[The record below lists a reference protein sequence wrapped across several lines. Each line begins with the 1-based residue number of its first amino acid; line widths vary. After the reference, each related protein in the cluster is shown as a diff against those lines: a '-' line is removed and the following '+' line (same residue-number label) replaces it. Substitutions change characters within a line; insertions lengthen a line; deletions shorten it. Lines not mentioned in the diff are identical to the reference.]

1 MKRRFTLLAVATFL
15 STTLLAAWEGGS
27 SPFSGSGTEGDP
39 YLIASEENLAYLA
52 SQVNSGTSYS
62 GKHFVQ
68 TNDLD
73 LGGVQDGNGVW
84 SGRQWIPI
92 GNNSKQFSGIYNGNG
107 KIIENLYYNNP
118 AVEYVGLFGGI
129 NNATLEN
136 ITLASGFVY
145 GYQYTGGICGFAKGY
160 STITYC
166 ANIATVYGK
175 MERIGGILGQIDG
188 TSNINNCIN
197 YGLVSAYNFAG
208 GVVGG
213 RNKKS
218 VQTME
223 YCVNV
228 GQVFTMRCSGN
239 VYGLNN
245 SGGGTTNYCFY
256 DNQINTSE
264 GWTTDSK
271 DIQTNIDL
279 PDHMEGWPTSQI
291 IGHGLEDKLNNKW
304 YFQDG
309 VYPRLLI
316 NYNNPA
322 IIAAATPIILNPGDK
337 ADSVTANFSVS
348 TANNVTWTSANTDN
362 LVINGNGTTTIKR
375 STAIMLIATK
385 DGYTKKVY
393 IKTAK
398 TGATKIDSLTV
409 ESEEDLE
416 DLRDAVNNYGL
427 YKGCANYDGFKGIHF
442 KQTVNIALTNWTEPI
457 GVHSSF
463 KGIYD
468 GNNNSLSGININ
480 QGNLAIVGGL
490 FGCASYGSIKNLS
503 ITSGTVTGLKDVGGL
518 CGSTF
523 CETISNCSISNSC
536 TISTST
542 SSGEKVN
549 IEIGGIVGVDKGFS
563 TFTDCKNGGTVTG
576 VRYAGG
582 IMGRC
587 NQKAVFVRCIN
598 SGSIESS
605 YSDAGGICSNIISK
619 DSEFKNC
626 ENYGTITSIS
636 LVGGIAG
643 SQDSGIENCDFSNCI
658 NSGEINGLYNGGII
672 GQINGTVTINNC
684 LNMGS
689 VSGGNG
695 IGGSSSSTISNCFN
709 AGTANNAIASS
720 GTITNC
726 INIGNATSVP
736 ANCLFDNQLL
746 IRNGSN
752 GKKTLEMTGDALK
765 ATLGEEN
772 WVFNENMYPMPKG
785 LENSDYMKVAATALI
800 LDENDDKNTVSH
812 NFVVGTDNSV
822 EWNCNTSNV
831 TFVNGSGY
839 ISNPGISATDA
850 NVIVSVSIGNC
861 QKDIPLTIKAT
872 GKDAPTMNW
881 TNFTDSDDDGIAD
894 DINLTYGDEI
904 TADMLAVSFAIAGD
918 EDKGVTVLN
927 EVAGTILDAGYHT
940 LSATYTPKAE
950 FEDVMSSKIITR
962 RVHVAKAN
970 ANSYIEWAPQNIV
983 YGESYESKIK
993 NARMIVNGN
1002 EIQGTFTYL
1011 IPTLNAGNN
1020 QTVSLTF
1027 DSKNYATSAQIVRT
1041 INVAQADPTISW
1053 TIAPIEYGTPIT
1065 EIQLGAFS
1073 SFGPITYQ
1081 YKNGSSITLNEVL
1094 EIGNYTI
1101 CATLVPT
1108 NPNYKTVTIEKTL
1121 AVTKATPVI
1130 TWSNPSDISYG
1141 TALTNAQLNASANVP
1156 GTYSY
1161 SPDFNDVPD
1170 AGTNVTLH
1178 VDFTP
1183 TDQVHYKSTSA
1194 EVHIN
1199 IGKVTPTITWNNSLE
1214 DRTIAYGTALSG
1226 TQLDAS
1232 VSPAEAGT
1240 IAYTFDAAGTQD
1252 AMNGASDYNVGEY
1265 DIYATVAES
1274 DNFNS
1279 VQTSGKFKVVAATP
1293 VITWNPQN
1301 VTFGASD
1308 EEIISNIKNA
1318 TASCNGTNWTDASFF
1333 TYEIPALTAGTK
1345 TVKVTFNPDDS
1356 NYKTVSDTTIIEVI
1370 QAEPTIT
1377 WNQPETITITYGTAL
1392 SAILLNATSTSDGTI
1407 SYTLGSSTGTNAMDA
1422 LLNVGEYTVY
1432 ANIAESGNFTATSIH
1447 KSLNVIKADP
1457 EITWSNPADIT
1468 YGTVLSDNQLNASSA
1483 AGSNFVYSLDA
1494 AGQTPAAGVTLDAGT
1509 HTIYATLP
1517 QSANYNDKQISVS
1530 IKVNKA
1536 TPSISWTSPT
1546 NIVYGT
1552 ALTKAMLDAAASSD
1566 SEGELSYSWDESGL
1580 ENAIGTTPNA
1590 GNNIIYISVAA
1601 TNNYTAKT
1609 EPKTLSIAK
1618 ASPEITW
1625 TPQSIVY
1632 GTSLTEGIQL
1642 NATSTSD
1649 GAISYNIGT
1658 EDGAN
1663 AINAI
1668 LNAGNNTI
1676 YVTVAETQNYSKKVE
1691 SRTLFVAKAEPTITW
1706 SNPDD
1711 IVYGTALSA
1720 TQLNASS
1727 AAGSNFTYSLDAA
1740 GQNAA
1745 LGAVLDAGTHTLYTT
1760 LPASENY
1767 TAKQASVTIQVSKA
1781 EPTITWTNPDDIVY
1795 GTLLSGTQLNA
1806 TTDVAGSFSYSPEA
1820 GTKLNAGN
1828 NQSLTATFTP
1838 TDNNYKS
1845 ATATVKINVAKA
1857 EPTITWSNPADIEYG
1872 TLLSGTQ
1879 LNATADAAGSFSYS
1893 PAAGTK
1899 LNAGN
1904 NQTLTAT
1911 FTPTDNNYNPA
1922 TATVKINV
1930 AKATPTITWSNP
1942 ADIEYGT
1949 LLSGTQLN
1957 ATTDVAG
1964 SFSYSPAAGTKLN
1977 AGNNQ
1982 TLTATFTPTD
1992 NNYNPTSA
2000 SVTIN
2005 VAKATP
2011 TITWSNPVD
2020 IVYGTLLS
2028 GTQLNATADAAGS
2041 FSYSPAAGTKLN
2053 AGNNQSLTATF
2064 TPTDNN
2070 YESATATVKI
2080 NVAKATPTITWSNP
2094 ADIVYGTLLSGT
2106 QLNATADAAGSFSY
2120 SPAAGTKLNAGNNQS
2135 LTATFTPTD
2144 NNYKSASATVKINV
2158 AKATPAITWSNPDDI
2173 VYGTALSGAQLNAE
2187 SDAAGSFS
2195 YNPAAGTKLN
2205 AGNNQTLTA
2214 TFNPTDKNYKS
2225 SVVSVKINVS
2235 QAEPTITWNNP
2246 DDIVYGTALSAVQLN
2261 AEVDAAGKLT
2271 YSPAAKTKLNA
2282 GDNQTLTVT
2291 FAPTDT
2297 KNYKTA
2303 SASVTINVAQAEPVI
2318 TWEKPAD
2325 IVYGTALTGKQL
2337 NAEVNAAGKFTYS
2350 PSVGTKLNAGND
2362 QTLTATFVPNDTKN
2376 YTTVSAEV
2384 KINVAKADAIITW
2397 NAPADI
2403 VYGTALANSMLNA
2416 TANVL
2421 GTFEYTPAADAILN
2435 AGVQEL
2441 SAVFTPAD
2449 TANYNTASVSVQIGV
2464 AKADPVLAW
2473 SKPSDIV
2480 YGTPLADS
2488 MLNAT
2493 ANVLGDFEYTPAA
2506 DAILNAGAQTLSA
2519 VFTPADTANYNSAST
2534 AVEIFVAKAN
2544 PEIVWNNPSDIVY
2557 GTPIADSMLNAS
2569 ANVLGGFEYTPA
2581 ADAILNAGVQELSA
2595 VFTPADT
2602 ANYNSA
2608 SATVEI
2614 VVAKANPEIVW
2625 NNPNDIVYGTALTDS
2640 ILNASAN
2647 VLGDFEYTPAADA
2660 ILNAGVQVLSVVFTP
2675 ADTANYNSAST
2686 AVEIFVAK
2694 ANPEIVWNN
2703 PNDIVYGTA
2712 LTDSMLNATAN
2723 VLGDFEYT
2731 PAADSILTSGIHELS
2746 VVFTPADTA
2755 NYYPASATAQ
2765 IVVEKAEPIITW
2777 SEPNSIVYGTVL
2789 ADSMLNATTD
2799 VEGVLTYMKP
2809 TDSVLNAGNYPI
2821 IAMFIAADSNYLAT
2835 TDTTT
2840 LTVTKATLTVTA
2852 VDDTIMVGSE
2862 MSELQIAYSGFVFD
2876 DDTSSL
2882 TTLATATCNVPA
2894 DSVGTF
2900 EIVVSGA
2907 EADNYTFEYVS
2918 GKLTVIEYVK
2928 PEIAWTID
2936 VKSIDYGTPIDSTIL
2951 NATSNIDGIF
2961 KYSVAVGDILN
2972 AGINKLTATFIP
2984 AFGGESV
2991 TDTVELYVNKVALS
3005 VKAADA
3011 TINQGE
3017 EMPAFNLTYEGFVA
3031 GETAASL
3038 TTAPVATCEA
3048 NTNEAGTYEIVVS
3061 GGESA
3066 NYNFYYVNGTLTVK
3080 AKDDTTA
3087 IAETEVQLMAYPNPT
3102 NGMFVV
3108 ETNSSVEYIY
3118 VYNSVGKLVATEM
3131 NTGTTRFNLTN
3142 EPEGTYFVK
3151 VGAKTLKIMKF

>member
-1 MKRRFTLLAVATFL
+1 MKTALGETNWVF
-15 STTLLAAWEGGS
+15 S
-27 SPFSGSGTEGDP
+27 SG
-39 YLIASEENLAYLA
+39 
-52 SQVNSGTSYS
+52 
-62 GKHFVQ
+62 
-68 TNDLD
+68 
-73 LGGVQDGNGVW
+73 
-84 SGRQWIPI
+84 
-92 GNNSKQFSGIYNGNG
+92 
-107 KIIENLYYNNP
+107 
-118 AVEYVGLFGGI
+118 
-129 NNATLEN
+129 
-136 ITLASGFVY
+136 
-145 GYQYTGGICGFAKGY
+145 
-160 STITYC
+160 
-166 ANIATVYGK
+166 
-175 MERIGGILGQIDG
+175 M
-188 TSNINNCIN
+188 
-197 YGLVSAYNFAG
+197 
-208 GVVGG
+208 
-213 RNKKS
+213 
-218 VQTME
+218 
-223 YCVNV
+223 
-228 GQVFTMRCSGN
+228 
-239 VYGLNN
+239 
-245 SGGGTTNYCFY
+245 
-256 DNQINTSE
+256 
-264 GWTTDSK
+264 
-271 DIQTNIDL
+271 
-279 PDHMEGWPTSQI
+279 
-291 IGHGLEDKLNNKW
+291 
-304 YFQDG
+304 
-309 VYPRLLI
+309 YPRIKTL
-316 NYNNPA
+316 
-322 IIAAATPIILNPGDK
+322 
-337 ADSVTANFSVS
+337 
-348 TANNVTWTSANTDN
+348 ANTDFMIVASSPVSLSSSEN
-362 LVINGNGTTTIKR
+362 INGV
-375 STAIMLIATK
+375 S
-385 DGYTKKVY
+385 
-393 IKTAK
+393 
-398 TGATKIDSLTV
+398 
-409 ESEEDLE
+409 
-416 DLRDAVNNYGL
+416 
-427 YKGCANYDGFKGIHF
+427 
-442 KQTVNIALTNWTEPI
+442 
-457 GVHSSF
+457 SSF
-463 KGIYD
+463 TY
-468 GNNNSLSGININ
+468 
-480 QGNLAIVGGL
+480 
-490 FGCASYGSIKNLS
+490 
-503 ITSGTVTGLKDVGGL
+503 VT
-518 CGSTF
+518 
-523 CETISNCSISNSC
+523 N
-536 TISTST
+536 
-542 SSGEKVN
+542 
-549 IEIGGIVGVDKGFS
+549 
-563 TFTDCKNGGTVTG
+563 
-576 VRYAGG
+576 
-582 IMGRC
+582 
-587 NQKAVFVRCIN
+587 
-598 SGSIESS
+598 
-605 YSDAGGICSNIISK
+605 
-619 DSEFKNC
+619 
-626 ENYGTITSIS
+626 
-636 LVGGIAG
+636 
-643 SQDSGIENCDFSNCI
+643 
-658 NSGEINGLYNGGII
+658 
-672 GQINGTVTINNC
+672 
-684 LNMGS
+684 
-689 VSGGNG
+689 
-695 IGGSSSSTISNCFN
+695 
-709 AGTANNAIASS
+709 
-720 GTITNC
+720 
-726 INIGNATSVP
+726 
-736 ANCLFDNQLL
+736 
-746 IRNGSN
+746 
-752 GKKTLEMTGDALK
+752 
-765 ATLGEEN
+765 
-772 WVFNENMYPMPKG
+772 
-785 LENSDYMKVAATALI
+785 
-800 LDENDDKNTVSH
+800 
-812 NFVVGTDNSV
+812 NSV
-822 EWNCNTSNV
+822 EWSCDKP
-831 TFVNGSGY
+831 TFVSFINGTAYPANPDEDAENVVITVSKGKASKNIGMAINHSLGTATSIDNWPTTLESIEYGTPITAGMLTATEHNGYVEAERGIIRYSVEVGQTLNAGTHNITATFVPNDDSGLMP
-839 ISNPGISATDA
+839 SSKSATLIVTKK
-850 NVIVSVSIGNC
+850 NV
-861 QKDIPLTIKAT
+861 
-872 GKDAPTMNW
+872 PTLIW
-881 TNFTDSDDDGIAD
+881 TPQDSTY
-894 DINLTYGDEI
+894 TYGLSDNI
-904 TADMLAVSFAIAGD
+904 NKIQSAIAKDGN
-918 EDKGVTVLN
+918 TV
-927 EVAGTILDAGYHT
+927 ID
-940 LSATYTPKAE
+940 
-950 FEDVMSSKIITR
+950 
-962 RVHVAKAN
+962 
-970 ANSYIEWAPQNIV
+970 
-983 YGESYESKIK
+983 
-993 NARMIVNGN
+993 
-1002 EIQGTFTYL
+1002 GTFTYS
-1011 IPTLNAGNN
+1011 IPALNAGSK
-1020 QTVSLTF
+1020 TVEITNFESL
-1027 DSKNYATSAQIVRT
+1027 NYKLSESEDLTRN
-1041 INVAQADPTISW
+1041 INIAQAEPTISW
-1053 TIAPIEYGTPIT
+1053 TIAPIEYGTPISNV
-1065 EIQLGAFS
+1065 QLGAFS
-1073 SFGPITYQ
+1073 TFGPISYQ
-1081 YKNGSSITLNEVL
+1081 YKNGGAVTTGTTL
-1094 EIGNYTI
+1094 EIGSYVI
-1101 CATLVPT
+1101 CATVEPT
-1108 NPNYKTVTIEKTL
+1108 NPNYKNVTIERTL
-1121 AVTKATPVI
+1121 AVTKANPVI

-1183 TDQVHYKSTSA
+1183 TDQVHYNSTSA

-1214 DRTIAYGTALSG
+1214 DRTIAYGTTLSS
-1226 TQLDAS
+1226 TQLNAS

-1265 DIYATVAES
+1265 DVYATVAES

-1618 ASPEITW
+1618 ATPEITW

-1632 GTSLTEGIQL
+1632 GTSLTEGVQL

-1711 IVYGTALSA
+1711 IVYGTAISA

-1745 LGAVLDAGTHTLYTT
+1745 LGAVLDAGTHTLYAT

-1781 EPTITWTNPDDIVY
+1781 
-1795 GTLLSGTQLNA
+1795 
-1806 TTDVAGSFSYSPEA
+1806 
-1820 GTKLNAGN
+1820 
-1828 NQSLTATFTP
+1828 
-1838 TDNNYKS
+1838 
-1845 ATATVKINVAKA
+1845 
-1857 EPTITWSNPADIEYG
+1857 
-1872 TLLSGTQ
+1872 
-1879 LNATADAAGSFSYS
+1879 
-1893 PAAGTK
+1893 
-1899 LNAGN
+1899 
-1904 NQTLTAT
+1904 
-1911 FTPTDNNYNPA
+1911 
-1922 TATVKINV
+1922 
-1930 AKATPTITWSNP
+1930 TPTITWSNP
-1942 ADIEYGT
+1942 ADIE
-1949 LLSGTQLN
+1949 
-1957 ATTDVAG
+1957 
-1964 SFSYSPAAGTKLN
+1964 
-1977 AGNNQ
+1977 
-1982 TLTATFTPTD
+1982 
-1992 NNYNPTSA
+1992 
-2000 SVTIN
+2000 
-2005 VAKATP
+2005 
-2011 TITWSNPVD
+2011 
-2020 IVYGTLLS
+2020 YGTLLS

-2094 ADIVYGTLLSGT
+2094 TDIEYGTLLSGT

-2144 NNYKSASATVKINV
+2144 NNYESATATVKINVAKATPTITWSNPDDIVYGTLLSGTQLNATADAAGSFSYSPAAGTKLNSGNNQSLTATFTPTDNNYESATATVKINVAKAEPVITWSNPADIEYGTLLSGTQLNATADAAGSFSYSPAAGTKLNAGNNQTLTATFTPTDNNYKSASATVKINV
-2158 AKATPAITWSNPDDI
+2158 AKATPAITWSNPADIVYGTALSGAQLNAESDAAGSFSYSPAAGTKLNAGNNQTLTATFTPTDNNYKSASATVKINVAKATPAITWSNPADI

-2297 KNYKTA
+2297 KNYKPA

-2403 VYGTALANSMLNA
+2403 VYGTALTNSMLNA

-2506 DAILNAGAQTLSA
+2506 DAILNAGTQTLSA

-2544 PEIVWNNPSDIVY
+2544 PEIVWNNPNDIVY
-2557 GTPIADSMLNAS
+2557 GTPIADSMLNAT
-2569 ANVLGGFEYTPA
+2569 ANVDGNFEYTPA
-2581 ADAILNAGVQELSA
+2581 ADAILNAGTQELSAVFTPADTANYNSASATVEIVVAKANPEIVWNNPNDIVYGTPIADSMLNATANVDGNFEYTPAADAILNAGTQELSA

-2640 ILNASAN
+2640 MLNATSN
-2647 VLGDFEYTPAADA
+2647 VLGNFEYTPAADA
-2660 ILNAGVQVLSVVFTP
+2660 ILNAG
-2675 ADTANYNSAST
+2675 
-2686 AVEIFVAK
+2686 
-2694 ANPEIVWNN
+2694 
-2703 PNDIVYGTA
+2703 
-2712 LTDSMLNATAN
+2712 
-2723 VLGDFEYT
+2723 
-2731 PAADSILTSGIHELS
+2731 IHELS
-2746 VVFTPADTA
+2746 VVFTPADSA

-2765 IVVEKAEPIITW
+2765 IVVEKAEPSITW

-2821 IAMFIAADSNYLAT
+2821 IAMFIATDSNYLAT

-2852 VDDTIMVGSE
+2852 INDTIVIGSE
-2862 MSELQIAYSGFVFD
+2862 LPELQIAYSGFVFD

-2918 GKLTVIEYVK
+2918 GKLTVI
-2928 PEIAWTID
+2928 D
-2936 VKSIDYGTPIDSTIL
+2936 VPVVPVITWSVPKSNTYGRPIDSMYLCATADYDGRFEYSARRVIETNPLQLEDTIRSL
-2951 NATSNIDGIF
+2951 NIGDTLTPAGYYYYLYATFYPADSTVMIVRDTNSILVH
-2961 KYSVAVGDILN
+2961 KASLTVAV
-2972 AGINKLTATFIP
+2972 
-2984 AFGGESV
+2984 
-2991 TDTVELYVNKVALS
+2991 
-3005 VKAADA
+3005 ADV
-3011 TINQGE
+3011 TINQGD
-3017 EMPAFNLTYEGFVA
+3017 EMPEFAISYNGFVFD
-3031 GETAASL
+3031 ENESNLNTV
-3038 TTAPVATCEA
+3038 PVATCNA

-3066 NYNFYYVNGTLTVK
+3066 NYNFNYVNGTLTVK

-3087 IAETEVQLMAYPNPT
+3087 IAETEVQMMAYPNPT

-3108 ETNSSVEYIY
+3108 ETNSNVEYIY
-3118 VYNSVGKLVATEM
+3118 VYNAVGKLVATEM
-3131 NTGTTRFNLTN
+3131 NIGTTRFNLTN

-3151 VGAKTLKIMKF
+3151 VGEKTIKLMKF

>member
-542 SSGEKVN
+542 SGGEKVN

-695 IGGSSSSTISNCFN
+695 IGGNSSSTISNCFN

-746 IRNGSN
+746 IRNGST

-904 TADMLAVSFAIAGD
+904 TADMLAVSFALAGD

-940 LSATYTPKAE
+940 LSAIYTPKAE

-993 NARMIVNGN
+993 NARMFVNGN

-1020 QTVSLTF
+1020 QAVSLTF

-1053 TIAPIEYGTPIT
+1053 TLAPIEYGTPISNV
-1065 EIQLGAFS
+1065 QLGAFS
-1073 SFGPITYQ
+1073 TFGSISYQ
-1081 YKNGSSITLNEVL
+1081 YKNGGAVTTGTTL
-1094 EIGNYTI
+1094 EIGSYVI
-1101 CATLVPT
+1101 CATVEPT
-1108 NPNYKTVTIEKTL
+1108 NPNYKNVTIERTL
-1121 AVTKATPVI
+1121 TVTKATPVI

-1183 TDQVHYKSTSA
+1183 TDQVHYNSTSA

-1226 TQLDAS
+1226 TQLNAS

-1265 DIYATVAES
+1265 DVYATVAES

-1407 SYTLGSSTGTNAMDA
+1407 SYTLGSSTGTNAMGA

-1517 QSANYNDKQISVS
+1517 QSANYNRKQISVS

-1590 GNNIIYISVAA
+1590 GNNIIYISIAA

-1618 ASPEITW
+1618 ATPEITW

-1632 GTSLTEGIQL
+1632 GTSLTEGVQL

-1711 IVYGTALSA
+1711 IVYGTAISA

-1745 LGAVLDAGTHTLYTT
+1745 LGAVLDAGTHTLYAT

-1781 EPTITWTNPDDIVY
+1781 TPTITWSNPSDIEY

-1806 TTDVAGSFSYSPEA
+1806 TTDVAGSFSYSPAAGTKLNAGNNQTLTATFTPTDNNYESTTANVTINVAKATPTITWSNPADIEYGTLLSGTQLNATTDVAGSFSYSPAA

-1828 NQSLTATFTP
+1828 NQSLTATFNP
-1838 TDNNYKS
+1838 TDANYES
-1845 ATATVKINVAKA
+1845 ATASVTINVAKA
-1857 EPTITWSNPADIEYG
+1857 TPTITWSNPADIEYG

-1911 FTPTDNNYNPA
+1911 FTPTDNNYESA

-1930 AKATPTITWSNP
+1930 AKATPTITWNNP

-1957 ATTDVAG
+1957 ATT
-1964 SFSYSPAAGTKLN
+1964 
-1977 AGNNQ
+1977 
-1982 TLTATFTPTD
+1982 
-1992 NNYNPTSA
+1992 
-2000 SVTIN
+2000 
-2005 VAKATP
+2005 
-2011 TITWSNPVD
+2011 
-2020 IVYGTLLS
+2020 
-2028 GTQLNATADAAGS
+2028 DAAGS

-2064 TPTDNN
+2064 TPTDAN
-2070 YESATATVKI
+2070 YKSATATVKI
-2080 NVAKATPTITWSNP
+2080 NVAKAEPVITWN
-2094 ADIVYGTLLSGT
+2094 
-2106 QLNATADAAGSFSY
+2106 
-2120 SPAAGTKLNAGNNQS
+2120 
-2135 LTATFTPTD
+2135 
-2144 NNYKSASATVKINV
+2144 
-2158 AKATPAITWSNPDDI
+2158 NPDDI

-2195 YNPAAGTKLN
+2195 YNPTAGTKLN

-2297 KNYKTA
+2297 KNYKPA

-2350 PSVGTKLNAGND
+2350 PSVGTKLNAGDD

-2403 VYGTALANSMLNA
+2403 VYGTALTNSMLNA

-2421 GTFEYTPAADAILN
+2421 GNFEYTPAADAILN

-2506 DAILNAGAQTLSA
+2506 DAILNAGTQTLSA
-2519 VFTPADTANYNSAST
+2519 FFTPADTANYNSAST

-2544 PEIVWNNPSDIVY
+2544 PEIVWNNPS
-2557 GTPIADSMLNAS
+2557 
-2569 ANVLGGFEYTPA
+2569 
-2581 ADAILNAGVQELSA
+2581 
-2595 VFTPADT
+2595 
-2602 ANYNSA
+2602 
-2608 SATVEI
+2608 
-2614 VVAKANPEIVW
+2614 
-2625 NNPNDIVYGTALTDS
+2625 
-2640 ILNASAN
+2640 
-2647 VLGDFEYTPAADA
+2647 
-2660 ILNAGVQVLSVVFTP
+2660 
-2675 ADTANYNSAST
+2675 
-2686 AVEIFVAK
+2686 
-2694 ANPEIVWNN
+2694 
-2703 PNDIVYGTA
+2703 DIVYGTA

-2809 TDSVLNAGNYPI
+2809 TDSVLNAGDYPI
-2821 IAMFIAADSNYLAT
+2821 IAMFIAADSNYMAAS
-2835 TDTTT
+2835 DTTT

-2852 VDDTIMVGSE
+2852 INDTIVIGSE
-2862 MSELQIAYSGFVFD
+2862 LPELQIAYSGFVFD

-2882 TTLATATCNVPA
+2882 TTLPTATCNVPA
-2894 DSVGTF
+2894 DSIGTF
-2900 EIVVSGA
+2900 EIVVSGG

-2951 NATSNIDGIF
+2951 NATSNIEGTF
-2961 KYSVAVGDILN
+2961 KYSVAIGDILN

-3005 VKAADA
+3005 VKVADA

-3017 EMPAFNLTYEGFVA
+3017 EMPAFNLSYEGFVA

-3038 TTAPVATCEA
+3038 TTAPVATCNA

-3066 NYNFYYVNGTLTVK
+3066 NYDFNYVNGTLTVK

-3118 VYNSVGKLVATEM
+3118 VYNAVGKLVATEM

-3151 VGAKTLKIMKF
+3151 VGAKTLKVMKF